1 MWKTNA
7 QKLGLRCPHPVLL
20 QSVNRLIFN
29 TLLIEYCSAK
39 FAPIPTAA
47 HVPSDRM
54 GSEEEN
60 ALRYACGYTPFK
72 LMKKFEKQ
80 GTQKAAQ
87 FVECLSNMAVGV
99 ENEESSFYNYTCEW
113 VKAVDRGGLFHV
125 SDYGFMLF
133 KAIEIK
139 TKEFLP
145 QHLKSSLPTS
155 KEVLITTIMED
166 HDVQFHLSMLT
177 VDIDSDDNA
186 TELLQ
191 VIVEKWVTIRGF
203 SVTSSWTEQYKQA
216 VQQTTKR
223 SKGLQKRLQTEG
235 THNKFIARSCVH
247 VLQCHKLLTL
257 NRVYT

>member
-1 MWKTNA
+1 MEDECTEV
-7 QKLGLRCPHPVLL
+7 GLTCPHPVLL

-29 TLLIEYCSAK
+29 TLLIEYCSAE
-39 FAPIPTAA
+39 FVPIPTAA

-60 ALRYACGYTPFK
+60 ALRYACGFK